1 MLILSFPRV
10 WAMGAQAAI
19 LLAASV
25 LFVVEVPMSE
35 ETVVLVLT
43 GLCVT
48 LC

>member
-1 MLILSFPRV
+1 
-10 WAMGAQAAI
+10 MGAQAAI

-25 LFVVEVPMSE
+25 LFVAEVPMSE